1 LLILVCVVGLLLTVL
16 YSDGLI
22 VHFLEE
28 QYVGPIF
35 FTGSVVPGDDDQT
48 KSQNK
53 TVLLE
58 ILVVSRGLLVALKAS
73 TLQRGAVPEAL
84 SVWKNSTIA
93 CWEVVFFRAAI
104 DRQRWACR

>member
-1 LLILVCVVGLLLTVL
+1 MTVL

-28 QYVGPIF
+28 QYVGSSC
-35 FTGSVVPGDDDQT
+35 FTCSVGPRDDDQT

-58 ILVVSRGLLVALKAS
+58 IVVSRGLLVALKPS

-93 CWEVVFFRAAI
+93 CWELVFFCATTNGSTMVGLPLI
-104 DRQRWACR
+104 SCFEKHY